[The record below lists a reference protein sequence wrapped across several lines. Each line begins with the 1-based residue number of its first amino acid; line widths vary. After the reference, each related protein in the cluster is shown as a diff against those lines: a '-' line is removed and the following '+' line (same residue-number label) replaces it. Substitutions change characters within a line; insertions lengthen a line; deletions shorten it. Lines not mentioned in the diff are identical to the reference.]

1 MKKVLIISYYWPP
14 SGGGGVQRWLKM
26 SAYLKRNG
34 WEPIIYTPENPAFD
48 VKDTS
53 LLKDIPENIT
63 VLKTKIFE
71 PIEVFQKAFKLV
83 GKPAP
88 KQKDLLSDRNA
99 SLFQRASTYVRG
111 NYFIPDPRV
120 TWVRPSF
127 HFLKKY
133 LKENKVDAIISTGP
147 PHSMHLIAQKVKK
160 AFPEIKWVADFRDPW
175 SEWDLLDML
184 KTKSRARA
192 YHKRLEYNV
201 LQEADLTVSISPYH
215 VDRLIHLGAKRC
227 ELINNG
233 YDARDFENAKKI
245 NTNKFIIRHLGSI
258 DDLRD
263 PRPMMHAL
271 NQIISENKLEANNV
285 SIEFIGPV
293 NNAFREFVEEND
305 ILKNITSFHPAVPH
319 SEVVGLYTSCTLL
332 LLILAHTD
340 IAAGN
345 MPGKMYEYMASGTP
359 ILGIGPDDGDAAVL
373 IHHTQSGAII
383 DRNHIE
389 KMGELIVKHYNDW
402 KKGEMI
408 ITQKAP
414 DYSREAL
421 TKKFCQLLDGLFI
434 S

>member
-1 MKKVLIISYYWPP
+1 MKKVLIITYYWPP

-26 SAYLKRNG
+26 SAYLQRNG

-48 VKDTS
+48 VKDES
-53 LLKDIPENIT
+53 LLKDVPKDIV

-71 PIEVFQKAFKLV
+71 PIEVFQKAFQLV
-83 GKPAP
+83 GKKAP
-88 KQKDLLSDRNA
+88 QQKDLLSDRNA

-111 NYFIPDPRV
+111 NYFIPDPRI

-127 HFLKKY
+127 QFLKKY

-147 PHSMHLIAQKVKK
+147 PHSMHLIAQKIKK
-160 AFPEIKWVADFRDPW
+160 EFPELKWVADFRDPW

-184 KTKSRARA
+184 KTKSRARE
-192 YHKRLEYNV
+192 YHKRLERSV
-201 LQEADLTVSISPYH
+201 LEQADLTISISPYH
-215 VDRLIHLGAKRC
+215 VDRLVQLGAKRC

-233 YDARDFENAKKI
+233 YDSRDFENTQKI
-245 NTNKFIIRHLGSI
+245 NTEKFIIRHLGSI

-271 NQIISENKLEANNV
+271 IDIFAQHKIDPSKLSV
-285 SIEFIGPV
+285 EFIGPV
-293 NNAFREFVEEND
+293 NNAFREFVEENNF
-305 ILKNITSFHPAVPH
+305 LKNSTSFHPAVPH
-319 SEVVGLYTSCTLL
+319 NEVVSRYTSCTLL
-332 LLILAHTD
+332 LLILAHTE
-340 IAAGN
+340 IAVGN

-359 ILGIGPDDGDAAVL
+359 ILGIGPNNGDAAEL
-373 IHHTQSGAII
+373 IHRTHSGAVIE
-383 DRNHIE
+383 RNHIE
-389 KMGELIVKHYNDW
+389 QMGEFIVTHYNDW

-408 ITQKAP
+408 VTKKAP
-414 DYSREAL
+414 EYSRESL

>member
-26 SAYLKRNG
+26 SAYLKSNG

-48 VKDTS
+48 VKDPS
-53 LLKDIPENIT
+53 LLKDVPQDIT

-71 PIEVFQKAFKLV
+71 PIEVFQKAFKLM

-127 HFLKKY
+127 QFLKKY
-133 LKENKVDAIISTGP
+133 LKENKIDAVISTGP
-147 PHSMHLIAQKVKK
+147 PHSMHLIAQKIKK
-160 AFPEIKWVADFRDPW
+160 AFPEIKWVVDFRDPW

-184 KTKSRARA
+184 KTKTRARE
-192 YHKRLEYNV
+192 YHRRLERAV
-201 LQEADLTVSISPYH
+201 LEQADLTISISPYH

-227 ELINNG
+227 ELVNNG
-233 YDARDFENAKKI
+233 YDTRDFANATKKE
-245 NTNKFIIRHLGSI
+245 TDQFIIRHLGSI

-271 NQIISENKLEANNV
+271 KKIISENKIEIHNIRV
-285 SIEFIGPV
+285 EFIGPV
-293 NNAFREFVEEND
+293 NNAFSEFVEQDEA
-305 ILKNITSFHPAVPH
+305 LSQITSFHPAVPH

-332 LLILAHTD
+332 LLILAHTE

-359 ILGIGPDDGDAAVL
+359 ILGIGPEDGDAAEL
-373 IHHTQSGAII
+373 IHKTQSGQII
-383 DRNHIE
+383 DRAHSAQ
-389 KMGELIVKHYNDW
+389 MGELIVTHYNDW
-402 KKGEMI
+402 KNGKMI
-408 ITQKAP
+408 ITEKAP

-421 TKKFCQLLDGLFI
+421 TKKFCQLLNGLFD